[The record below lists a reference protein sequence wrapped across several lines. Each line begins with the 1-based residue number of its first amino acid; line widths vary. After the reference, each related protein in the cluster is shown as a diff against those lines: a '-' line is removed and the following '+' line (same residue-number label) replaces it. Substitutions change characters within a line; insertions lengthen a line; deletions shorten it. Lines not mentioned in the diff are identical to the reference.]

1 MEYQSYA
8 FGKNHW
14 QIDPDLRAILRRY
27 WKNWDLYREELAVF
41 GGLAGG
47 DAYGLGNQSNQFEW
61 GKPVLVMHDLLGNR
75 IDRVR
80 LSPAQ
85 RTLLKRLAPINSIPY
100 EQGGNWQHYLVLCYL
115 LADPAL
121 HHLLSSTNAL
131 IYLIHKYAPE
141 QHGWKNRLL
150 SGGAF
155 GSVWLDEP
163 REGSDWGLAPLKA
176 SRDGERWRLSG
187 TRDFSYGAG
196 LSDFALVSARLEGSP
211 DPSRVALFLSA
222 RRNQLGTLNYK
233 IQTLQNH
240 PPLRNVPTGTVEFE
254 LTEAHLVGD
263 LEEGLGYLHELQ
275 TLGHLTKTA
284 EATGLA
290 RKAQLEAYFRL
301 QNRHTPG
308 RTLFESALLRHDLM
322 DMAVRIAGSLAL
334 GFRAA
339 AAWNQTWQL
348 RPPYSADYS
357 LARLLVLLGRLRG
370 MHHALA
376 CTGAASELLGAV
388 ASAKG
393 LDIARLA
400 REALLVGQWESPT
413 NWLIADALELLRR
426 GSDALLQ
433 EFVPKL
439 EAIKDEESQMALGKL
454 EKAIEQLTSGRLEEA
469 QGYAREAL
477 CTVADALSYALL
489 HDLAQVGGERYE
501 KLATL
506 YARRFLR
513 AEPYPGWAI
522 HDPEIWQVT
531 RETSMT

>member
-1 MEYQSYA
+1 MEHQSYA

-14 QIDPDLRAILRRY
+14 QIDPDLRAILSRY

-47 DAYGLGNQSNQFEW
+47 DAYGLGNQAEPSE
-61 GKPVLVMHDLLGNR
+61 PVLVMHDLLGNR

-85 RTLLKRLAPINSIPY
+85 RTLLKRLASVNSIPY
-100 EQGGNWQHYLVLCYL
+100 EQGGNWQHYFVLVYL

-121 HHLLSSTNAL
+121 HHILSSTNAL

-141 QHGWKNRLL
+141 QQGWKSRLL

-155 GSVWLDEP
+155 GSVWLDDP
-163 REGSDWGLAPLKA
+163 REGSDWGLPPLKA
-176 SRDGERWRLSG
+176 SKDGERWRLSG

-211 DPSRVALFLSA
+211 DPSGVALFLSA

-233 IQTLQNH
+233 IQTLHNH
-240 PPLRNVPTGTVEFE
+240 PPIRTVPTGTVEFE
-254 LTEAHLVGD
+254 LTEGHLVGS
-263 LEEGLGYLHELQ
+263 LEEGLGYLKELQ
-275 TLGHLTKTA
+275 TLGQLAKAT

-301 QNRHTPG
+301 QNRRTPG
-308 RTLFESALLRHDLM
+308 RTLFESALLRHDLV
-322 DMAVRIAGSLAL
+322 DMEVRIAGSLAL
-334 GFRAA
+334 GFRGA
-339 AAWNQTWQL
+339 AAWNQTWQQ
-348 RPPYSADYS
+348 RPPYSPDHA
-357 LARLLVLLGRLRG
+357 LTRLLVLLGRLRG
-370 MHHALA
+370 VDHALA
-376 CTGAASELLGAV
+376 CTQVASELLGAV

-393 LDIARLA
+393 LDIARLV
-400 REALLVGQWESPT
+400 REALLVNQWENPT
-413 NWLIADALELLRR
+413 NWLITDALELLRR
-426 GSDALLQ
+426 GSADPLLQ
-433 EFVPKL
+433 EFVPRL
-439 EAIKDEESQMALGKL
+439 EASKDEESEMALGKL
-454 EKAIEQLTSGRLEEA
+454 EKSIKQLTSGRLEEA
-469 QGYAREAL
+469 HGYAREAL
-477 CTVADALSYALL
+477 STIADAVTYALL

-506 YARRFLR
+506 YAQRFLR

-531 RETSMT
+531 RETSLT